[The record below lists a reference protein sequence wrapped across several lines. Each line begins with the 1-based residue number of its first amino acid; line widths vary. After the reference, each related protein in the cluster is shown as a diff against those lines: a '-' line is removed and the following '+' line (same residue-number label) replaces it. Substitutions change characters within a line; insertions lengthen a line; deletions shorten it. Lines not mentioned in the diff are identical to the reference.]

1 MPRNRIVI
9 NLDPNQAGARRRGSG
24 RGIGKPL
31 LIIAII
37 LLLIIVGLAAGGF
50 FWWRSYQSSPT
61 YALAVLTDAAQR
73 DDTATVDSLLDIQKI
88 GSDFTAQVRQR
99 VPTPSVPSSLLPSQA
114 DAIKSS
120 ASAKLN
126 DTIHEQLVKEIKDL
140 TAAAAAGKPFV
151 LIAVAAPRYVDMKQ
165 TDKTAQATV
174 NIKDEQIQLTM
185 QTDGSTGSSIG
196 GWKIVAVKDDKLA
209 KMVGEAI
216 MKSAPST
223 GTQIEDQIKRQLDRL
238 HN

>member
-1 MPRNRIVI
+1 MARNRIVI
-9 NLDPNQAGARRRGSG
+9 NLDPNQPGARKRRGG
-24 RGIGKPL
+24 RGIAKPL

-37 LLLIIVGLAAGGF
+37 LLLIVGGLAAGGF
-50 FWWRSYQSSPT
+50 FWWRSYQNSPK
-61 YALAVLTDAAQR
+61 YALALLADAAQR
-73 DDTATVDSLLDIQKI
+73 DDAATVDSLLDIQKI

-140 TAAAAAGKPFV
+140 TDVAAGKPFV
-151 LIAVAAPRYVDMKQ
+151 LIAVAVPRYVDMKQ

-185 QTDGSTGSSIG
+185 QTDGPTGSSIG

-238 HN
+238 HK

>member
-1 MPRNRIVI
+1 MARNRIVI
-9 NLDPNQAGARRRGSG
+9 NLDPNQPGARQRRPG
-24 RGIGKPL
+24 RGLGKPL

-37 LLLIIVGLAAGGF
+37 LLLIIGGLAAGGF

-61 YALAVLTDAAQR
+61 YALALLTDAAQR
-73 DDTATVDSLLDIQKI
+73 DDAAAVDSFLDMQKI
-88 GSDFTAQVRQR
+88 GSDFSAQVRPR
-99 VPTPSVPSSLLPSQA
+99 VPAPSVPSSLLPSQA

-140 TAAAAAGKPFV
+140 TDVAAGKPFV
-151 LIAVAAPRYVDMKQ
+151 LIAVVVPRYVDMKQ

-185 QTDGSTGSSIG
+185 QSDGLPGSSIG
-196 GWKIVAVKDDKLA
+196 GWKIVAVRDDKLA
-209 KMVGEAI
+209 RMVGDAI
-216 MKSAPST
+216 IKTAPST
-223 GTQIEDQIKRQLDRL
+223 GTQIEDQIRRQLEKMR
-238 HN
+238 NR

>member
-1 MPRNRIVI
+1 
-9 NLDPNQAGARRRGSG
+9 
-24 RGIGKPL
+24 
-31 LIIAII
+31 
-37 LLLIIVGLAAGGF
+37 
-50 FWWRSYQSSPT
+50 
-61 YALAVLTDAAQR
+61 
-73 DDTATVDSLLDIQKI
+73 
-88 GSDFTAQVRQR
+88 VRQR

-140 TAAAAAGKPFV
+140 TDVAAGKPFI
-151 LIAVAAPRYVDMKQ
+151 LIAVAVPRYVDMKQ

-185 QTDGSTGSSIG
+185 QTDGLTGSSIG

-216 MKSAPST
+216 MRSAPST

-238 HN
+238 HK

>member
-9 NLDPNQAGARRRGSG
+9 NLDPNQPGARKRRGG
-24 RGIGKPL
+24 RGLGKLL
-31 LIIAII
+31 LIITII
-37 LLLIIVGLAAGGF
+37 LLLIVGGLAAGGF
-50 FWWRSYQSSPT
+50 FWWRSYQSSPK
-61 YALAVLTDAAQR
+61 YALALLTDAAQR
-73 DDTATVDSLLDIQKI
+73 DDTATVDGLLDVQKI

-140 TAAAAAGKPFV
+140 TDVAAGKPFV
-151 LIAVAAPRYVDMKQ
+151 LIAVAVPRYVDMKQ
-165 TDKTAQATV
+165 TDKTAQATI
-174 NIKDEQIQLTM
+174 NIKDQQIQLTM
-185 QTDGSTGSSIG
+185 QTDGLPGSSIG

-238 HN
+238 HK

>member
-1 MPRNRIVI
+1 MTRNRIVI
-9 NLDPNQAGARRRGSG
+9 NLDPNQPGARRRRGG

-37 LLLIIVGLAAGGF
+37 LLLIIGGLAAGGF

-61 YALAVLTDAAQR
+61 YALALLTDAAQR

-99 VPTPSVPSSLLPSQA
+99 VPAPSVSSSLLPSQA
-114 DAIKSS
+114 DAIKSA

-140 TAAAAAGKPFV
+140 TDVAAGKPFV
-151 LIAVAAPRYVDMKQ
+151 LIAVAVPRYVDMKR

-185 QTDGSTGSSIG
+185 QTDGLSGSSIG
-196 GWKIVAVKDDKLA
+196 GWKIIAVKDDKLA

-216 MKSAPST
+216 MNSAPST

-238 HN
+238 HK

>member
-1 MPRNRIVI
+1 MARNRIVI
-9 NLDPNQAGARRRGSG
+9 NLDPNQPGARKRRGG

-37 LLLIIVGLAAGGF
+37 LLLIVGGLAAGGF
-50 FWWRSYQSSPT
+50 FWWRSYQSGPS
-61 YALAVLTDAAQR
+61 YALALLADAAQR
-73 DDTATVDSLLDIQKI
+73 DDTATVDSLLDSQKI
-88 GSDFTAQVRQR
+88 GSDFSVQVRQR
-99 VPTPSVPSSLLPSQA
+99 VPTPSVPSSLVPSQV

-120 ASAKLN
+120 ASSKLN

-140 TAAAAAGKPFV
+140 TDVAAGKPFV
-151 LIAVAAPRYVDMKQ
+151 LIAVAVPRYVDMKQ

-185 QTDGSTGSSIG
+185 QTDGPTGSSSR

-238 HN
+238 HK

>member
-1 MPRNRIVI
+1 MARNRIVI
-9 NLDPNQAGARRRGSG
+9 NLDPNQPGARKRRGG

-37 LLLIIVGLAAGGF
+37 LLLIVGGLGAGGF
-50 FWWRSYQSSPT
+50 FWWRSYRSSPT
-61 YALAVLTDAAQR
+61 YTLALLTDAAQR

-120 ASAKLN
+120 AAAKLN
-126 DTIHEQLVKEIKDL
+126 DTIHEQLVKDIKDL
-140 TAAAAAGKPFV
+140 TDVAAGKPFV
-151 LIAVAAPRYVDMKQ
+151 LIAVAVPRYVDMKQ
-165 TDKTAQATV
+165 ADKTAQATV
-174 NIKDEQIQLTM
+174 NIKDEHIQLTM
-185 QTDGSTGSSIG
+185 QTDGST

-209 KMVGEAI
+209 KMVADAL
-216 MKSAPST
+216 MSKVPST
-223 GTQIEDQIKRQLDRL
+223 GTDLQDQLKQQLDKIRGR
-238 HN
+238 

>member
-1 MPRNRIVI
+1 MARNRIVI
-9 NLDPNQAGARRRGSG
+9 NLDPNQPGTRKRGSG

-37 LLLIIVGLAAGGF
+37 LLLIVGGLAAGGF
-50 FWWRSYQSSPT
+50 FWWRSYQRGPT
-61 YALAVLTDAAQR
+61 YALALLADAAQR
-73 DDTATVDSLLDIQKI
+73 DDTATVDSFLDVQKI

-99 VPTPSVPSSLLPSQA
+99 VPTPSVPSSLVPSQA
-114 DAIKSS
+114 
-120 ASAKLN
+120 

-140 TAAAAAGKPFV
+140 TDVAAGKPFV
-151 LIAVAAPRYVDMKQ
+151 LIAVAVPRYVDMKQ

-185 QTDGSTGSSIG
+185 QTDGLTGSSIG

-216 MKSAPST
+216 MRSAPST

-238 HN
+238 HK

>member
-1 MPRNRIVI
+1 MARNRIVI
-9 NLDPNQAGARRRGSG
+9 NLDPNQPGARKRRGG

-37 LLLIIVGLAAGGF
+37 LLLIVGGLAAGGF
-50 FWWRSYQSSPT
+50 FWWRSYQSGPS
-61 YALAVLTDAAQR
+61 YALALLTDAAQH
-73 DDTATVDSLLDIQKI
+73 DDTATVDSFLDIQKI

-126 DTIHEQLVKEIKDL
+126 DTIKEQLVKEIKDL
-140 TAAAAAGKPFV
+140 TDVAAGKHFI
-151 LIAVAAPRYVDMKQ
+151 LIAVAVPRYVDMKQ

-185 QTDGSTGSSIG
+185 QTDGLTGSSIG

-216 MKSAPST
+216 MRSAPST

-238 HN
+238 HK

>member
-9 NLDPNQAGARRRGSG
+9 NLDPNQPGARRRGSG

-31 LIIAII
+31 LIVAII
-37 LLLIIVGLAAGGF
+37 LLLIIVGLAAGVF

-140 TAAAAAGKPFV
+140 TDAAAGKPFV
-151 LIAVAAPRYVDMKQ
+151 LIAVAVPRYVDMKR

-185 QTDGSTGSSIG
+185 QTDGLPGSSIG

-238 HN
+238 HK

>member
-1 MPRNRIVI
+1 MARNRIVI
-9 NLDPNQAGARRRGSG
+9 NLDPNQPGARKRRGG

-37 LLLIIVGLAAGGF
+37 LLLIVGGLAAGGF
-50 FWWRSYQSSPT
+50 FWWRSYQSSPS
-61 YALAVLTDAAQR
+61 YALALLADAAQR

-88 GSDFTAQVRQR
+88 SSDFSAQVRQR
-99 VPTPSVPSSLLPSQA
+99 VPTPSVPSSLLPSQV

-140 TAAAAAGKPFV
+140 TDVAAGKPFV
-151 LIAVAAPRYVDMKQ
+151 LIAVAVPRYVDMKQ
-165 TDKTAQATV
+165 TDKMAQATV

-185 QTDGSTGSSIG
+185 QTNGPTDSSIG

-238 HN
+238 HK

>member
-9 NLDPNQAGARRRGSG
+9 NLDPNQPGARQRRGG
-24 RGIGKPL
+24 RGLGKLL
-31 LIIAII
+31 LIITII
-37 LLLIIVGLAAGGF
+37 LLLIVGGLAAGGF
-50 FWWRSYQSSPT
+50 FWWRSYQSSPK
-61 YALAVLTDAAQR
+61 YALALLTDAAQR

-99 VPTPSVPSSLLPSQA
+99 VPAPSVPSSLLPSQA

-140 TAAAAAGKPFV
+140 TDVAAGKPFV
-151 LIAVAAPRYVDMKQ
+151 LIAVAVPRYVDMKQ
-165 TDKTAQATV
+165 TDKTAQATI
-174 NIKDEQIQLTM
+174 NIKDQQIQLTM
-185 QTDGSTGSSIG
+185 QTDGLPGSSNG

-238 HN
+238 HK

>member
-9 NLDPNQAGARRRGSG
+9 NLDPNQPGARTRRSG
-24 RGIGKPL
+24 RGLGKPL

-37 LLLIIVGLAAGGF
+37 LLLIVVGLAAGGF
-50 FWWRSYQSSPT
+50 FWWRSYQRGPT
-61 YALAVLTDAAQR
+61 YALALLTDAAQR
-73 DDTATVDSLLDIQKI
+73 DDTATVDSLLDMQKI
-88 GSDFTAQVRQR
+88 GSDFTTQVRQR
-99 VPTPSVPSSLLPSQA
+99 VPTPSVPSTLLPSQA

-126 DTIHEQLVKEIKDL
+126 ETIHEQLVREIKDL
-140 TAAAAAGKPFV
+140 TDVAAGKPFV
-151 LIAVAAPRYVDMKQ
+151 LIAVAVPRYVDMKQ

-185 QTDGSTGSSIG
+185 QTDGLPGSSIG

-238 HN
+238 HK